1 MAKKKKTFLCVFDSR
16 MGETEIKFHHTATGT
31 SRQEVENEHEVEH
44 ENGLDTE
51 DSPIGGA
58 NGQYCTELVDVIEIT
73 PTQKKFLNK
82 IGIY

>member
-1 MAKKKKTFLCVFDSR
+1 MKTFLCIYDCN
-16 MGETEIKFHHTATGT
+16 MGETELKFHHMAEGLEIHQV
-31 SRQEVENEHEVEH
+31 RAEHEVEH
-44 ENGLDTE
+44 DDCGLDTE

-58 NGQYCTELVDVIEIT
+58 CGQYCTELVDVIPVT